1 MELTDKYISYMH
13 HDSEKL
19 LLTSPDIEPKATE
32 NIDEMITIISE
43 LINKNIAYISKNGDV
58 YFSVE
63 KFNDYGKLSGKTLE
77 SLMIGK
83 RVEKNIG
90 KKNYNDFVLWK
101 RRKKD
106 EPYWEAPFGDG
117 RPGWHIECSAMSMK
131 YLGSNFD
138 IHGGGL
144 DLQFP
149 HHENEIAQ
157 SESFSQQKFANYWVH
172 NGFVQIGNEKMSKSI
187 GNTVLIKDLLKSFHP
202 EVIKY
207 FMIKTHYRSPII
219 FTISQLSNSK
229 IGLDK
234 LYFCFR
240 KFNFDFSQIINKE
253 NNSYTKRFYDA
264 MNDDFNSPLAISVL
278 HEVVGEIFRTKNK
291 KLLNT
296 LYTLTTGLGLL
307 KTTPED
313 YFTWL
318 PEEFRFSRGEIEN
331 LIEKRLIYKKQ
342 RKFQEADNIRTL
354 LSEEG
359 IVLDDI
365 NSGSTLWRYDLS

>member
-1 MELTDKYISYMH
+1 MRKI
-13 HDSEKL
+13 
-19 LLTSPDIEPKATE
+19 
-32 NIDEMITIISE
+32 
-43 LINKNIAYISKNGDV
+43 
-58 YFSVE
+58 
-63 KFNDYGKLSGKTLE
+63 LE
-77 SLMIGK
+77 
-83 RVEKNIG
+83 

-207 FMIKTHYRSPII
+207 FMIKTHYRSPIT
-219 FTISQLSNSK
+219 FTLSQLSNSK
-229 IGLDK
+229 N
-234 LYFCFR
+234 R
-240 KFNFDFSQIINKE
+240 
-253 NNSYTKRFYDA
+253 
-264 MNDDFNSPLAISVL
+264 
-278 HEVVGEIFRTKNK
+278 
-291 KLLNT
+291 
-296 LYTLTTGLGLL
+296 
-307 KTTPED
+307 
-313 YFTWL
+313 
-318 PEEFRFSRGEIEN
+318 SR
-331 LIEKRLIYKKQ
+331 
-342 RKFQEADNIRTL
+342 
-354 LSEEG
+354 
-359 IVLDDI
+359 
-365 NSGSTLWRYDLS
+365 